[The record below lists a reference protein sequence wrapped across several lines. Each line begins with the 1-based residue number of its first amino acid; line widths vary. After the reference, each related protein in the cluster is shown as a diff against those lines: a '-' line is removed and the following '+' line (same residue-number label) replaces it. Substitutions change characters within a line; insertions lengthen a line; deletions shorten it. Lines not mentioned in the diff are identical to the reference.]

1 MSRKRTPEAERW
13 RRLEKRL
20 AELKLDALLVSHGP
34 NVRYLSGFTGSSAL
48 LLHPRSAA
56 PVLLTDF
63 RYEEQAEDEV
73 GAPTRLRVA
82 RDGLIPAMGEV
93 LESARQ
99 LVAIGFD
106 PGHLSVLDRR
116 RLGEVAPDVR
126 WVEAEGVVERLRAIK
141 DPTEVEAIRAAASVA
156 ESALRRTLEWLRD
169 AASSPSERQ
178 IAARLE
184 FELRSGGSDAPPF
197 EVIVASG
204 PRTSLPHARPEDR
217 PPKQSDLLLI
227 DFGASVAG
235 YCCDITRTFV
245 FGPAEDWQRQLH
257 AAVLRAQSAAIEA
270 VAPRAAAADVDRAA
284 RDVLAEHDWDRFFG
298 HSTGHG
304 IGLEVH
310 EEPRLSRRSED
321 LLAPGHVVTVEPG
334 VYLPGRGGV
343 RIEDDVVVTERGG
356 EPLTGFSRELLE
368 L

>member
-1 MSRKRTPEAERW
+1 MSRKRTPEVERW
-13 RRLEKRL
+13 RRLEERL
-20 AELKLDALLVSHGP
+20 AKLELDALLVSHAA

-48 LLHPRSAA
+48 LLHPRAAA
-56 PVLLTDF
+56 PVLVTDF
-63 RYEEQAEDEV
+63 RYEEQAAAEV
-73 GAPTRLRVA
+73 RAPTRVRVA
-82 RDGLIPAMGEV
+82 RNGLIPALGEV
-93 LESARQ
+93 LESTKQ

-106 PGHLSVLDRR
+106 SEHLSVLDRR
-116 RLGEVAPDVR
+116 RLGEVAPEVR
-126 WVEAEGVVERLRAIK
+126 WVEAEGVVSRLRAIK
-141 DPTEVEAIRAAASVA
+141 DPGEVEAIRAAASVA
-156 ESALRRTLEWLRD
+156 ESALERTLAWLRG
-169 AASSPSERQ
+169 APKPPSERV

-204 PRTSLPHARPEDR
+204 PRTSLPHARPDDR
-217 PPKQSDLLLI
+217 SPAPGDLLLI

-245 FGPAEDWQRQLH
+245 FGPAEDWQGELH
-257 AAVLRAQSAAIEA
+257 AAVLRAQRAAIEA
-270 VAPRAAAADVDRAA
+270 IAPEAAAADVDRAA
-284 RDVLAEHDWDRFFG
+284 RGVLAEYGWDRLFG

-343 RIEDDVVVTERGG
+343 RIEDDVVVTDGGAER
-356 EPLTGFSRELLE
+356 LTAFRRRLIEL
-368 L
+368 